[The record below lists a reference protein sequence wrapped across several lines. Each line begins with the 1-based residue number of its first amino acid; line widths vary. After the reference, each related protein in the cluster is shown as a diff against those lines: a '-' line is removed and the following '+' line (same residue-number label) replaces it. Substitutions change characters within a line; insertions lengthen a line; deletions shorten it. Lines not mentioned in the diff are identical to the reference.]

1 MVKRELPKR
10 IFIDFRRMMQVMF
23 NLSLNS
29 VKYTFAGGLKI
40 TVWVSKNNLNF
51 CFKIEDTGIGIA
63 EQELQQIDMLFG
75 LLDKKL
81 MHNETGIGIGLTI
94 SKGIV
99 NAMKGTLKI
108 NSKVVI
114 GTVCKVKVPSQST
127 ENDDVL

>member
-1 MVKRELPKR
+1 
-10 IFIDFRRMMQVMF
+10 MQVML

-40 TVWVSKNNLNF
+40 TIWISKNNANF
-51 CFKIEDTGIGIA
+51 CFRIDDTGIGIA
-63 EQELQQIDMLFG
+63 DQELKQIDMLFG

-81 MHNETGIGIGLTI
+81 MHNETGIGMGLTI

-108 NSKVVI
+108 NSKVGI
-114 GTVCKVKVPSQST
+114 GTICKVKIPSQST